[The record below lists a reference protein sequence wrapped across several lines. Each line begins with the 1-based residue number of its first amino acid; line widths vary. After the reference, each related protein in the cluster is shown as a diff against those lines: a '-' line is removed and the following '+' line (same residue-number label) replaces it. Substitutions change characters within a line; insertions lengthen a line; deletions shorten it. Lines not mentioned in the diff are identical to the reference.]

1 MHLFRL
7 FDYNGPARLSLN
19 TCVYRR
25 KYFLTVSQFDCWA
38 QCTVLNDPDIT
49 QPLHFLFC
57 ITNAVFSANK
67 SVFMFLSVIFTSEW
81 CLHAKS
87 SVIF

>member
-38 QCTVLNDPDIT
+38 QWRTVGMTMCSGDPDT
-49 QPLHFLFC
+49 ARP
-57 ITNAVFSANK
+57 
-67 SVFMFLSVIFTSEW
+67 SVAALSWVQ
-81 CLHAKS
+81 C
-87 SVIF
+87 VYGVR